1 MALEKRT
8 NLEDTKGKK
17 PAKWRIRVTRNGHRY
32 EQNFFGNKKEA
43 EQAEKDFLYQIDKG
57 LVGTNENMIFKDLYK
72 LVDEEYISKQ
82 KTNTQLTYR
91 NAYKNHIS
99 SVFDDMRLCDIKPIT
114 IQSFATAL
122 LDEYSYNTAR
132 NTLSKLK
139 ACFSLA
145 EEWGIISTS
154 PYRHIKLGKEPSRNY
169 DELMSMDEIKKLMEL
184 YDNDRFTI
192 HKAAF
197 YLAIGCGLRNSEI
210 RAITL
215 KDIDFKNNMINVDK
229 QIGLYEEDKDKEIS
243 TKTTGSVRKIYAP
256 DFVMSALK
264 EHINTLESIPIS
276 GQIFCISPDK
286 PINSHTLSNH
296 LREILLAN
304 NLPLIRFHDLRHLHA
319 TLMINN
325 NMDVATVSK
334 RLGHKKITTTLNFY
348 THTIEERDQRA
359 ASELDSIY
367 NQIKKKG

>member
-1 MALEKRT
+1 MALTKRT
-8 NLEDTKGKK
+8 NNPDKK
-17 PAKWRIRVTRNGHRY
+17 PNRWRIRVTRNRIKY
-32 EQNFFGNKKEA
+32 EMQFFGNKKEA
-43 EQAEKDFLYQIDKG
+43 EQAEKDFIYKIDKG
-57 LVGTNENMIFKDLYK
+57 LVGTNENMLFRDLYK
-72 LVDEEYISKQ
+72 LVDKEYISKQ

-99 SVFDDMRLCDIKPIT
+99 KEFDDIRLCDIKPIT
-114 IQSFATAL
+114 IQSFANEL

-132 NTLSKLK
+132 NTVSKLK
-139 ACFSLA
+139 MCFSLA
-145 EEWGIISTS
+145 EEWGIISDS
-154 PYRHIKLGKEPSRNY
+154 PYKHIKLGKHPSRNY
-169 DELMSMDEIKKLMEL
+169 DELMSMDEIKRLMEL

-197 YLAIGCGLRNSEI
+197 YLAIGCDLRNSEI

-264 EHINTLESIPIS
+264 EHINTLGSIPIS
-276 GQIFCISPDK
+276 GQVFCISPNK

-334 RLGHKKITTTLNFY
+334 RLGHKKISTTLDFY
-348 THTIEERDQRA
+348 THTIEARDKRA
-359 ASELDSIY
+359 ADEINDIY

>member
-1 MALEKRT
+1 MALEKRS
-8 NLEDTKGKK
+8 NLDDTKGKK

-43 EQAEKDFLYQIDKG
+43 EQAEKDFIYQINKG
-57 LVGTNENMIFKDLYK
+57 LVGTNECMLFKDLYK
-72 LVDEEYISKQ
+72 MIDKEYISKQ
-82 KTNTQLTYR
+82 KTNTKLTYR

-99 SVFDDMRLCDIKPIT
+99 KEFDDLRLCDIKPIT
-114 IQSFATAL
+114 IQSFATEL

-132 NTLSKLK
+132 NIVSKLK
-139 ACFSLA
+139 MCFSLA
-145 EEWGIISTS
+145 EEWGIISAS
-154 PYRHIKLGKEPSRNY
+154 PYKHIKLGKEPSKNY
-169 DELMSMDEIKKLMEL
+169 NELMSMDEIKKLMDL

-215 KDIDFKNNMINVDK
+215 KDIDFKNNTINVDK
-229 QIGLYEEDKDKEIS
+229 QIGLYEEDKGKEIS
-243 TKTTGSVRKIYAP
+243 AKTTGSIRKIYAP
-256 DFVMSALK
+256 DFVMAALT
-264 EHINTLESIPIS
+264 EHINSMTSIPIS
-276 GQIFCISPDK
+276 GQIFCISPGN

-296 LREILLAN
+296 LREILIAN

-325 NMDVATVSK
+325 NMDIATVSK
-334 RLGHKKITTTLNFY
+334 RLGHNRISTTLDFY
-348 THTIEERDQRA
+348 THTIEERDKRA
-359 ASELDSIY
+359 ADEINNIY